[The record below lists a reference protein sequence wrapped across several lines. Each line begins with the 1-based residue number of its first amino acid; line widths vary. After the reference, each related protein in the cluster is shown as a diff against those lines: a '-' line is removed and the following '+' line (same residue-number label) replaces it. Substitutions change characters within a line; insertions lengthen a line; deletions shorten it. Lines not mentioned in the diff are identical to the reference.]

1 MDTKWN
7 GTNHDPGVDLE
18 YYVASQIQEA
28 VEGVEEAPGVV
39 RVKPQKHP
47 RLRAWTGLVA
57 LLVGFALLVK
67 GADAF
72 VKCSEDHVSH
82 DFKVIEAAEILPKS
96 QGNRRQF

>member
-1 MDTKWN
+1 MCIRDRGSINDRFRIFARGAANEDVLTMLMIYLLALSLIHIWN

-47 RLRAWTGLVA
+47 RLRRICTITV
-57 LLVGFALLVK
+57 F
-67 GADAF
+67 
-72 VKCSEDHVSH
+72 
-82 DFKVIEAAEILPKS
+82 S
-96 QGNRRQF
+96 QA

>member
-47 RLRAWTGLVA
+47 RLRAWTGLVVRLA
-57 LLVGFALLVK
+57 GYRCLPSGDQRLCAGLSDPGGRGRAGLV
-67 GADAF
+67 
-72 VKCSEDHVSH
+72 
-82 DFKVIEAAEILPKS
+82 
-96 QGNRRQF
+96 